1 MNRSFLIGATVAV
14 GAVMLVPGV
23 ASALGRAGKPLARAA
38 MRTGAVA
45 YDEFR
50 SAAAEAY
57 EQVEDIVAEVRE
69 EMNEQ
74 RDAEMREAAAES
86 GAGGDGNG
94 D

>member
-1 MNRSFLIGATVAV
+1 MYRFLLGATVAV

-23 ASALGRAGKPLARAA
+23 ANALARAGKPLARAA

-57 EQVEDIVAEVRE
+57 EHVEDIVAEVRE
-69 EMNEQ
+69 EMNEK
-74 RDAEMREAAAES
+74 RAAEMDEAAAE
-86 GAGGDGNG
+86 AAAEATADGK
-94 D
+94 

>member
-1 MNRSFLIGATVAV
+1 MYRGFLFGATVAL

-23 ASALGRAGKPLARAA
+23 APALARAGRPIARAA

-50 SAAAEAY
+50 AAAAETY

-69 EMNEQ
+69 EMQEKRHADMQ
-74 RDAEMREAAAES
+74 QAAAEAAD
-86 GAGGDGNG
+86 AGGDG

>member
-1 MNRSFLIGATVAV
+1 MYRGFLLGATVSV

-23 ASALGRAGKPLARAA
+23 ATALGRAGRPLARAA

-50 SAAAEAY
+50 AAAAETY

-69 EMNEQ
+69 EMHEKREAEMQ
-74 RDAEMREAAAES
+74 EADAEAARDS
-86 GAGGDGNG
+86 D
-94 D
+94 

>member
-1 MNRSFLIGATVAV
+1 MYRGFLLGATVAL

-23 ASALGRAGKPLARAA
+23 AQALARAGKPMARAA

-50 SAAAEAY
+50 TAAAETY

-69 EMNEQ
+69 EMQEK
-74 RDAEMREAAAES
+74 RRAEMDEAAAEAAD
-86 GAGGDGNG
+86 AGGDG

>member
-1 MNRSFLIGATVAV
+1 MYRGFLLGATVAL
-14 GAVMLVPGV
+14 GAVILLPGV
-23 ASALGRAGKPLARAA
+23 APALARAGRPIARAA

-50 SAAAEAY
+50 AAAAEAY

-69 EMNEQ
+69 EMQEKRQ
-74 RDAEMREAAAES
+74 TEMAQAAAAAADT
-86 GAGGDGNG
+86 GGNG

>member
-1 MNRSFLIGATVAV
+1 MYRGFLLGATVAL

-23 ASALGRAGKPLARAA
+23 ASALARAGKPMARAA
-38 MRTGAVA
+38 MRSGAVA

-50 SAAAEAY
+50 AAAAETY

-69 EMNEQ
+69 EMHEKRQ
-74 RDAEMREAAAES
+74 AEMEQAAAEAAD
-86 GAGGDGNG
+86 AGGDG

>member
-1 MNRSFLIGATVAV
+1 MYRGFLFGATVAL

-23 ASALGRAGKPLARAA
+23 APALARAGRPIARAA

-50 SAAAEAY
+50 AAAAETY

-69 EMNEQ
+69 EMQEKRHAAMQ
-74 RDAEMREAAAES
+74 QAAAEAAD
-86 GAGGDGNG
+86 AGGDG

>member
-1 MNRSFLIGATVAV
+1 
-14 GAVMLVPGV
+14 MLVPGV
-23 ASALGRAGKPLARAA
+23 APALARAGKPMARAA

-50 SAAAEAY
+50 AAAAETY

-69 EMNEQ
+69 EMHEKRQ
-74 RDAEMREAAAES
+74 AEMEQAAAEAAD
-86 GAGGDGNG
+86 AGGDG